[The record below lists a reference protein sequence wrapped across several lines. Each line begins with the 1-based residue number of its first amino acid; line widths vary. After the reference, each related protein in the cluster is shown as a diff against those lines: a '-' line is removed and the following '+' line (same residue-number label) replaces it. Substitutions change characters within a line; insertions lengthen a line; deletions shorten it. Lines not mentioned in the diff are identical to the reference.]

1 MDSALLHLSSN
12 DPVMDDLIKR
22 YPRPSYARHSD
33 YYQELVESII
43 SQQLS
48 VKAAATILERF
59 KKLFGTTFPTP
70 REIIAVDSDTL
81 RSVGLSRQK
90 VTYIQDLAAKVLDG
104 SIDFHDIDLRT
115 NEEII
120 ALLTSVK
127 GVGEWTAHMFLMFC
141 MARQD
146 VLAYGD
152 LGIRNGITTL
162 YALPTT
168 ATPDD
173 VREIARIHMW
183 QPYESIACW
192 YVWRSLENA
201 P

>member
-1 MDSALLHLSSN
+1 MDAALLHLSTH
-12 DPVMDDLIKR
+12 DPVMNRLINT
-22 YPRPSYARHSD
+22 YPKPSYARHSD

-70 REIIAVDSDTL
+70 REITAVDSDRL

-90 VTYIQDLAAKVLDG
+90 VSYIQDLAAKILDG
-104 SIDFHDIDLRT
+104 SVDFNGIDMLT

-120 ALLTSVK
+120 ASLTNVK
-127 GVGEWTAHMFLMFC
+127 GIGEWTAHMFLMFC

-146 VLAYGD
+146 VLAHGD
-152 LGIRNGITTL
+152 LGIRNGVTTL
-162 YALPTT
+162 YGLAKT
-168 ATPDD
+168 ATAAD
-173 VREIARIHMW
+173 VQEIARLHMW
-183 QPYESIACW
+183 QPYESTACW
-192 YVWRSLENA
+192 YVWRSLENTA
-201 P
+201 